1 MAKENQKFC
10 VGDIA
15 KIKKEDV
22 RVKVVG
28 CCLDDGEWWY
38 EVDAVDFDAPFT
50 REVKQDNLE
59 ML

>member
-1 MAKENQKFC
+1 MAKQNQAFG

-15 KIKKEDV
+15 EIRKEGV

-28 CCLDDGEWWY
+28 CCLDNGYWWY
-38 EVDAVDFDAPFT
+38 EVEAVDFDAPFT
-50 REVKQDNLE
+50 REVKQDDLK

>member
-1 MAKENQKFC
+1 MTKENQKFGI
-10 VGDIA
+10 GDIA

-28 CCLDDGEWWY
+28 CCLDDGVWWY
-38 EVDAVDFDAPFT
+38 EVDAIDFDAPFT
-50 REVKQDNLE
+50 REVKQESLE